1 MPYETF
7 VVETGKDV
15 LRGDRK
21 HDAVAKDISAVF
33 ERIRE
38 RGGEFVAAIPLTDET
53 SPSSSGGHPDGA
65 LYIVADMP
73 ESTD

>member
-7 VVETGKDV
+7 VVETASDI
-15 LRGDRK
+15 LEGDRK
-21 HDAVAKDISAVF
+21 HEEVAEKISATF
-33 ERIRE
+33 EKIRKE
-38 RGGEFVAAIPLTDET
+38 GGEFVTAIAMADKTAHT
-53 SPSSSGGHPDGA
+53 GSGGHPNGA